1 MLSFASSLCA
11 KQTIAGAMQLYCVF
25 ANQFDLGQC
34 CLFLTCLELAH
45 THTRWTRPYTTF
57 DIPKELLDYYKRF
70 VVLADVYMFWT
81 PKAHLMFHLLHRA
94 SILGCPADYSTWEDE
109 SMNRWLK
116 ACLRMVSQAN
126 FEVLGYV
133 KTMEYL
139 SRRGVKRHLV

>member
-1 MLSFASSLCA
+1 MLFVSHLPRVG
-11 KQTIAGAMQLYCVF
+11 T
-25 ANQFDLGQC
+25 
-34 CLFLTCLELAH
+34 LTH
-45 THTRWTRPYTTF
+45 THWTRPHTTF

-81 PKAHLMFHLLHRA
+81 PKAHLMFHLLYRA